1 MAGRPRLPVGTFGEI
16 TTRKLQSGRF
26 RASARFRDW
35 DGHTR
40 QVTATGKSAGAAKTE
55 LKTQLADRM
64 RIGGDSTAITAD
76 SRFVELGT
84 AWLEAMKT
92 DPALSDGSKEV
103 YEREYYSLV
112 LPTFQHFT
120 LREITVG
127 RVERFLN
134 TQLAKSYPRAK
145 HSRTILSFV
154 LGFGVRREIINRN
167 PVKDTSRLRKP
178 KRVPKALTTEQILAI
193 RTAAREWRT
202 QPGVL
207 GPHPDGQVRDI
218 IELMLG
224 SLTRIGEA
232 LAFRKCDVDMTASPP
247 TVHVCGTIVVRKGV
261 GVLRQPQPKTA
272 ESNRVV
278 AIPPFAAAVVRRR
291 LALIA
296 GEGPEHL
303 LFFTRKGTPLAPHNV
318 RRTFREMLKI
328 AGLEGLEITP
338 HAFRRTGATLLTNEL
353 GIETAAGVLGHTST
367 KTTKEHYAEPD
378 RTVNPIPAA
387 VLERFA
393 PDD

>member
-16 TTRKLQSGRF
+16 TTRKLESGRF

-92 DPALSDGSKEV
+92 DPTLSDGSKEV

-145 HSRTILSFV
+145 HSRTILNFV

-296 GEGPEHL
+296 GEGSEHL

-353 GIETAAGVLGHTST
+353 GIETAADVLGHTST